1 MHGGES
7 VWSEAAAW
15 VEAIGAIAAVI
26 GAGWVA
32 ASESRAT
39 RRREERAEAAALKR
53 EAKAALA
60 TRTAALNLAILAA
73 TQISDLHV
81 QLKDEAW
88 RGRVTRVSA
97 SRALLTTERMLTA
110 FPIQSLGDAPAMVA
124 FSRFPAALATAAEI
138 YVNLETAVR
147 AAAEADRNAIFDK
160 YNKQMER
167 LDSSAKRELVSLRKS
182 LNLEIGERI
191 IHHE

>member
-182 LNLEIGERI
+182 LNLEIGERVS
-191 IHHE
+191 HHE

>member
-1 MHGGES
+1 MNGSES
-7 VWSEAAAW
+7 VWSETAAW
-15 VEAIGAIAAVI
+15 VEAIGAIAAVV

-32 ASESRAT
+32 ANESRAT
-39 RRREERAEAAALKR
+39 RRREERAEVATLLR

-73 TQISDLHV
+73 TQINDLHV

-88 RGRVTRVSA
+88 RGRVTRVSP

-124 FSRFPAALATAAEI
+124 FSRFPAALAMAAEI
-138 YVNLETAVR
+138 YVNLESAVR
-147 AAAEADRNAIFDK
+147 AAADADRNAIFDQ

-167 LDSSAKRELVSLRKS
+167 LDSSAKSELNSLRKS
-182 LNLEIGERI
+182 ES
-191 IHHE
+191 